1 MNSNSKSIYKNVE
14 FQDEPYSTNNK
25 FAVYVPKQ
33 EIPRYSATQQV
44 FYNQQ
49 AQQSPQKHLKV
60 EFQDEQENRN
70 QQNQN
75 EQQQFEQEQQ
85 QQSQCNQPK
94 ADTHKQRNV
103 TQNRYRLSNQTPK
116 TAQGKEQQKFYSST
130 PSQSIQKQRTLQQF
144 KDSLYFDERI
154 NKVPKS
160 TIRNQIIDSIVSDAD
175 LLLQKRELMTSIYK
189 LKQLNLLKNKEFA
202 VNRLPGIGKSSFV
215 CNDYHTKSTNN
226 GYSRNFGGVFYTR

>member
-33 EIPRYSATQQV
+33 EIPKYSASQQV

-49 AQQSPQKHLKV
+49 QQQSPQKQLKV

-70 QQNQN
+70 LQNQI
-75 EQQQFEQEQQ
+75 EQQQFEQEY
-85 QQSQCNQPK
+85 QQSQSNQPK
-94 ADTHKQRNV
+94 AEIHNHRNV
-103 TQNRYRLSNQTPK
+103 TQNRYRLTNQTPK
-116 TAQGKEQQKFYSST
+116 TAQGKDQQKFYSST
-130 PSQSIQKQRTLQQF
+130 PSQSIIKQRTLQQF
-144 KDSLYFDERI
+144 KNSLYFDERI

-160 TIRNQIIDSIVSDAD
+160 TIRNHIIDSIVSDAD
-175 LLLQKRELMTSIYK
+175 LLLQRRELMTSIYK

-202 VNRLPGIGKSSFV
+202 VNRLPGVGKSSFV
-215 CNDYHTKSTNN
+215 YNDYHTKSTNN

>member
-1 MNSNSKSIYKNVE
+1 MNSNNKSIYKNIE

-25 FAVYVPKQ
+25 FAVFVPKQ
-33 EIPRYSATQQV
+33 EISKHSASQQV
-44 FYNQQ
+44 VCNQQ
-49 AQQSPQKHLKV
+49 QQSPQKQLKV

-70 QQNQN
+70 LQNQM
-75 EQQQFEQEQQ
+75 EQQQMEQEQQ
-85 QQSQCNQPK
+85 QSQRNPPK
-94 ADTHKQRNV
+94 ADTINQRNV

-116 TAQGKEQQKFYSST
+116 TAHGKTQQKFYSST

-215 CNDYHTKSTNN
+215 YNDYHTKSTNN

>member
-1 MNSNSKSIYKNVE
+1 MNSNNKSIYKNIE

-33 EIPRYSATQQV
+33 EIPKQSAPQQMLS
-44 FYNQQ
+44 NSQQ
-49 AQQSPQKHLKV
+49 LQSPQRQMKV

-70 QQNQN
+70 HQNQM

-85 QQSQCNQPK
+85 YSQRNQPK
-94 ADTHKQRNV
+94 VETQNQRNV

-116 TAQGKEQQKFYSST
+116 TAQDKQQHKFYSST

-202 VNRLPGIGKSSFV
+202 VNRLPGVGKSSFV
-215 CNDYHTKSTNN
+215 YNDYHTKSTNN

>member
-33 EIPRYSATQQV
+33 EIPKYSASQQV

-49 AQQSPQKHLKV
+49 QQQSPQKQLKV

-70 QQNQN
+70 LQNQI
-75 EQQQFEQEQQ
+75 EQQQFEQEY
-85 QQSQCNQPK
+85 QQSQSNQPK
-94 ADTHKQRNV
+94 AEIQNHRNV
-103 TQNRYRLSNQTPK
+103 TQNRYRLTNQTPK
-116 TAQGKEQQKFYSST
+116 TAQGKDQQKFYSST
-130 PSQSIQKQRTLQQF
+130 PSQSIIKQRTLQQF
-144 KDSLYFDERI
+144 KNSLYFDERI

-160 TIRNQIIDSIVSDAD
+160 TIRNHIIDSIVSDAD
-175 LLLQKRELMTSIYK
+175 LLLQRRELMTSIYK

-202 VNRLPGIGKSSFV
+202 VNRLPGVGKSSFV
-215 CNDYHTKSTNN
+215 YNDYHTKSTNN